1 MKKINTVQLCSM
13 FIILI
18 LSATFGKGFST
29 VIKASGID
37 SWISVLIAGV
47 LGFGILF
54 IFIYISNYEKDL
66 TLTEKTKK
74 LFGNIFGT
82 IINYILVIILFVTA
96 VSLFYDLMGFIS
108 SQFLPETPIF
118 IIGFMFTLVII
129 YINIKGIETI
139 SRTAI
144 VIFFISMFLF
154 IIAVFGLIGKFDVS
168 NLKPMLEFGLKN
180 SVKGSMYILLLNI
193 LPSVVLLIIPKNT
206 LVDYKKTSI
215 CIIISYIFSIILIL
229 LTIFLTLGNLGIE
242 LSRLYLFPEYVVLKR
257 INLFNFIDRI
267 ENIIVIQW
275 IFGLFL
281 NVSFIIYFIT
291 NTIKKNNNKIITYLI
306 AFILL
311 FISNYVFK
319 NTTIYD
325 VYIYNIAIYFKYTLL
340 LVLILI
346 TIKIKYNRIK
356 KKI

>member
-1 MKKINTVQLCSM
+1 MKKINTLQLCSM

-47 LGFGILF
+47 LGLGILF

-66 TLTEKTKK
+66 PLSEKTKK
-74 LFGNIFGT
+74 LFGNTFGT

-96 VSLFYDLMGFIS
+96 VSLFYDL
-108 SQFLPETPIF
+108 
-118 IIGFMFTLVII
+118 IGFMFTLVII

-139 SRTAI
+139 SRTA
-144 VIFFISMFLF
+144 FIILIINIFLF
-154 IIAVFGLIGKFDVS
+154 IIAVFGLIGKFDIS

-180 SVKGSMYILLLNI
+180 SVKGSIYILLLNI

-206 LVDYKKTSI
+206 LVDYKKTST
-215 CIIISYIFSIILIL
+215 CILISYIFSIILIL
-229 LTIFLTLGNLGIE
+229 LTILLTLGNLGIE
-242 LSRLYLFPEYVVLKR
+242 LSSLYLFPEYVVLKR

-325 VYIYNIAIYFKYTLL
+325 VYIYNIAIYFKYVLL

>member
-74 LFGNIFGT
+74 LFGNTFGT

-96 VSLFYDLMGFIS
+96 VSLFYDLMRFIS
-108 SQFLPETPIF
+108 SQFLPETPIL

-139 SRTAI
+139 SRTA
-144 VIFFISMFLF
+144 FIILIINIFLF
-154 IIAVFGLIGKFDVS
+154 IIAVFGLIGKFDIS

-229 LTIFLTLGNLGIE
+229 LTIF
-242 LSRLYLFPEYVVLKR
+242 LYLFPEYVVLKR

-325 VYIYNIAIYFKYTLL
+325 VYIYNIAIYFKYVLL